1 MVATCHHNVVPKR
14 DVGIRKAQQRGA
26 CFGFVLLISRFG
38 ARSVCCRVLLASCSS
53 LLLTQ
58 PFSRLVDIIGLG
70 LLNNLARFF
79 VLGALV
85 HVVVGTGLN
94 LVSDICYRRGHHEPR
109 RW

>member
-26 CFGFVLLISRFG
+26 RFGFVLLISRFG
-38 ARSVCCRVLLASCSS
+38 ACSVCCRVLRASCLSTLWVQRFS
-53 LLLTQ
+53 LFADIVGLDLL
-58 PFSRLVDIIGLG
+58 RL
-70 LLNNLARFF
+70 LARLM